1 MLFEN
6 VKIND
11 VKISTGQYVKM
22 LRKGKKLTQQ
32 ELAELLNLSRI
43 TIQNLESGRNFT
55 IDTFLKVL
63 YHFDKLSE
71 LNDFMKAQTNEVKN
85 TKSLY

>member
-6 VKIND
+6 VKLKD
-11 VKISTGQYVKM
+11 VKIRTGQYVKM

-71 LNDFMKAQTNEVKN
+71 LNDFMKTQINEVKN